1 MRLLHDELDAC
12 NVAVND
18 RSELTNLL
26 CGNGSVSELA
36 RTIVLPKKTGGS
48 GMRDRS
54 SPPRRSV
61 SEGDYLITY
70 LLSQMHRLNSEI

>member
-1 MRLLHDELDAC
+1 MHLLHDELDAC
-12 NVAVND
+12 NVAVNA

-36 RTIVLPKKTGGS
+36 RMIVLPEETGGS

-54 SPPRRSV
+54 LLPKRSV
-61 SEGDYLITY
+61 SGGDYLITY
-70 LLSQMHRLNSEI
+70 LLSQMHRLHSEI